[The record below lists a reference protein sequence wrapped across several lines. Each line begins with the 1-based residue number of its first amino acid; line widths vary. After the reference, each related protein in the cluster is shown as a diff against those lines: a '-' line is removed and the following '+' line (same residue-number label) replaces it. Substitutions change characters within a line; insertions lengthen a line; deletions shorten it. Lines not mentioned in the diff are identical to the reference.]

1 MQKRCVLPAH
11 QPPRQLPLKELGMM
25 LPGAV
30 TKSPGAFQCWRM
42 EEESRRHLKSWHSK
56 E

>member
-1 MQKRCVLPAH
+1 MQKQRVLPAH
-11 QPPRQLPLKELGMM
+11 QQPGQLPLKELGMM

-42 EEESRRHLKSWHSK
+42 EGESRRHLKSWHSK